1 MKASHRPPD
10 HQPPRITPSPRSAP
24 HSPGRIARP
33 ERRHSD
39 EQLSVDPV
47 DCSIVRSGTR
57 RYPVRVWMLL
67 GVLGLAGCDPMAAAL
82 QRLAPLARAFVEAN
96 SASMLTQRP
105 NRGLDDPTTG
115 RPRVIQPDASG

>member
-1 MKASHRPPD
+1 M
-10 HQPPRITPSPRSAP
+10 
-24 HSPGRIARP
+24 
-33 ERRHSD
+33 
-39 EQLSVDPV
+39 
-47 DCSIVRSGTR
+47 
-57 RYPVRVWMLL
+57 RVWMLL

-115 RPRVIQPDASG
+115 RPRVIQPDTSVTTGD